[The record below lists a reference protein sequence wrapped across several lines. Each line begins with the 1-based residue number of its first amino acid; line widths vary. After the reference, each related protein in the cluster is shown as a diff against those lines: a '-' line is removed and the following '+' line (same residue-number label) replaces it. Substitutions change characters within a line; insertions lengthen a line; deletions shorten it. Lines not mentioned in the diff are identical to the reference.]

1 VPLLCAV
8 GSRIFAG
15 CCSSRL
21 AHHSSRGPD
30 APTCP
35 VQLCNCLHGLHEGRD
50 STRRHRRGGRRRACT
65 GSASP
70 DLARGSCRQLRRNRK
85 ERGRDSTLVTYVLTA
100 TADTTGWSITFPNR
114 KPIPLR
120 IVSVAGDS
128 IVMDGGPYES
138 AIKKGIMVT
147 TNTVN
152 RLENGKLVGRTVAH
166 YATKGPD
173 SVRIVMSEGVR
184 K

>member
-1 VPLLCAV
+1 M
-8 GSRIFAG
+8 R
-15 CCSSRL
+15 RL
-21 AHHSSRGPD
+21 ALFSS
-30 APTCP
+30 AI
-35 VQLCNCLHGLHEGRD
+35 VFM
-50 STRRHRRGGRRRACT
+50 ACT
-65 GSASP
+65 KAETPPADTAAVAAVEPAPAPPAPISLAAVAGSYDVTGKNEA
-70 DLARGSCRQLRRNRK
+70 G
-85 ERGRDSTLVTYVLTA
+85 DSTLVTYVLTA

-173 SVRIVMSEGVR
+173 TVRIVMSEGVR